1 MKYLKKY
8 FQIWW
13 IPILAYLI
21 PILIYFL
28 ANLLKKDEIIDI
40 AFLAMLINIIGNII
54 SLIIQIINKK
64 WYLIFPQIIATIF
77 IVYYFFIIS
86 IFSPPDFYGANKT
99 IPKNVKFEKQ
109 FERQIL
115 ASDLKPN
122 DFKLASISQPGI
134 YQYYTNYSPKESG
147 YFYIK
152 AFEITSNDRLSEERM
167 GNRSKIIVEKPKDS
181 IYSAEFTIYEGS
193 WGDKYGARIEL
204 WFKPDNGKEYKVKQK
219 NYIVEG
225 WMR

>member
-40 AFLAMLINIIGNII
+40 ALVALLINIIGNII
-54 SLIIQIINKK
+54 SSIIQIINKK
-64 WYLIFPQIIATIF
+64 WYLIFPQIIASIF
-77 IVYYFFIIS
+77 IIYYFFIIS
-86 IFSPPDFYGANKT
+86 IFSPPDFYGANRT
-99 IPKNVKFEKQ
+99 IPKNMKFEKQ
-109 FERQIL
+109 LEREVSN
-115 ASDLKPN
+115 SDLKTN
-122 DFKLASISQPGI
+122 DFKLSSISQPGI
-134 YQYYTNYSPKESG
+134 YQYYTNYNPKESG

-152 AFEITSNDRLSEERM
+152 AFEITSNERLSEDRM
-167 GNRSKIIVEKPKDS
+167 NERSKIIVKTPKDS
-181 IYSAEFTIYEGS
+181 LYSGEFTIYEGS

-204 WFKPDNGKEYKVKQK
+204 WFKPNNKKELKINQK